1 MVNVIIRHKVED
13 FEKWKVE
20 YDEHAS
26 QRNESGCQSDVV
38 CQNSDDP
45 NDVAVSFDWD
55 SRENFNKFSESD
67 ELKEAMQ
74 KAGVIGKP
82 DFYFSD

>member
-1 MVNVIIRHKVED
+1 MANIIVRHKVED
-13 FEKWKVE
+13 FGKWKAA
-20 YDEHAS
+20 YDEHDSKRKEA
-26 QRNESGCQSDVV
+26 GCQRDNVL
-38 CQNSDDP
+38 QNGEDP
-45 NDVAVSFDWD
+45 NDVAVHFNWD
-55 SRENFNKFSESD
+55 SRENFDKFAQSE